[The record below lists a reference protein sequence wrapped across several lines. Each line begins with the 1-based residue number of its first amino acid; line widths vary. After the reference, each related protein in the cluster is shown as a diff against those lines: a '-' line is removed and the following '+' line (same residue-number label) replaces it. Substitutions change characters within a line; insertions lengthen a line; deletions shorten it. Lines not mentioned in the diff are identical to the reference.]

1 MTDFQITRD
10 GAQARVKLGM
20 RLTAAVAPAL
30 HPALRQEIAAGVREV
45 IFDLSDTA
53 SLDSTG
59 IGLLI
64 ATNNSLALAQ
74 GTVRMVNV
82 SPDILKLLR
91 SMRLVERL
99 HVSGKTEGFN
109 G

>member
-1 MTDFQITRD
+1 MTDFQIARD
-10 GAQARVKLGM
+10 GAQARVTLGV

-30 HPALRQEIAAGVREV
+30 QPALKQEIAAGVREV
-45 IFDLSDTA
+45 IFDLSGTA
-53 SLDSTG
+53 TLDSTG

-64 ATNNSLALAQ
+64 ATNNSLAVVQ

-82 SPDILKLLR
+82 PLDILKLLR

-99 HVSGKTEGFN
+99 HVSAETEGFN